1 MARRWLASFLVIG
14 FLALPLAGFALS
26 GEPKAEFDEFVRALR
41 EDKRLDRIGYVV
53 EVKMPPSKA
62 NESKIFAYAGKYF
75 YASPDGYL
83 THVNHARLDRMRK
96 AKFDLRIIDKK
107 RLDDD
112 KEAWYLVWV
121 STPEEDRVLRDRFE
135 PLFSHSHTRLI
146 RIRPE
151 DEDYLQVHGLRYSLV
166 EETLLPLKTLPMTL
180 KAPRIE
186 LDPKIADLLPLITKE
201 GMTATVQRLE
211 DCVSR
216 QVRAKGNAEAVDW
229 LAAQFQQM
237 PGLEVATP
245 TFPYSSKPLSNVV
258 AIQKGVKDPSIVFVV
273 IGHMDSTVGWGSSA
287 SKAPGADDNGSGA
300 AGVLHVARVASTLA
314 LPYTVVYCCAN
325 AEEVGLV
332 GSKALA
338 RTLAAVSGQ
347 EIKAVLNMDMIADR
361 DDNQVAV
368 IGNTRSNW
376 LIDVFKDVA
385 KLYTGLESKCLYDSD
400 IWYSDHSSFW
410 NIGVPAIL
418 TIEGYPEMSAHYH
431 KVTDLVAN
439 LSPDLMER
447 VARANLAT
455 LLTLNAEPRR

>member
-1 MARRWLASFLVIG
+1 MARRWLASLLAIG
-14 FLALPLAGFALS
+14 FLALPLAGLALS
-26 GEPKAEFDEFVRALR
+26 GEPKAEFDEFVRTLR
-41 EDKRLDRIGYVV
+41 EDRRLDRIGYVV
-53 EVKMPPSKA
+53 EVKLPLSKA
-62 NESKIFAYAGKYF
+62 NETKIFAYAGKYF

-83 THVNHARLDRMRK
+83 THVNHARLDRMQK
-96 AKFDLRIIDKK
+96 AKLDVRIIDKK
-107 RLDDD
+107 RLDDAR
-112 KEAWYLVWV
+112 EAWYLVWV
-121 STPEEDRVLRDRFE
+121 GNEAEDRVLRDRFE
-135 PLFSHSHTRLI
+135 PLFAHSHTRLI

-151 DEDYLQVHGLRYSLV
+151 DEDYLQFHGLRYSLV
-166 EETLLPLKTLPMTL
+166 EEELLPLKTPPMTF
-180 KAPRIE
+180 KSPRID
-186 LDPKIADLLPLITKE
+186 LDPKIAELLPLITKE
-201 GMTATVQRLE
+201 DMAATVKRLE

-216 QVRAKGNAEAVDW
+216 QVRAKGNAEAVEW

-237 PGLEVATP
+237 PGLEVSTP
-245 TFPYSSKPLSNVV
+245 TFSYSTKPLSNVV

-273 IGHMDSTVGWGSSA
+273 IGHLDSTVGWSS
-287 SKAPGADDNGSGA
+287 SGGQAPGADDNGSGA
-300 AGVLHVARVASTLA
+300 AGVLHIASVASTLA
-314 LPYTVVYCCAN
+314 LPYTVIYCCAN

-338 RTLAAVSGQ
+338 RQLAAASGQ
-347 EIKAVLNMDMIADR
+347 TVKAVLNLDMIADR

-385 KLYTGLESKCLYDSD
+385 RLYTGLESKCLYNSD

-418 TIEGYPEMSAHYH
+418 TIEGYPEMSPHYH
-431 KVTDLVAN
+431 KVTDTVAN
-439 LSPDLMER
+439 LSPALMER